1 MVLKRRYELSL
12 WPHDNAREISCRG
25 GLTVLGLWRTM
36 LGFHVF
42 PLETIAGVNLRRFF
56 CGECSGPARAL
67 HYLG

>member
-42 PLETIAGVNLRRFF
+42 PLETIAGVNLGRFF
-56 CGECSGPARAL
+56 VANAAGPRAL
-67 HYLG
+67 CII